1 MKLDVTR
8 DVEQWLDSKRGER
21 SRASFIIYQLK
32 ELMNNDSKRQENSDD
47 ERMAQ
52 VREVPT
58 QSSYR

>member
-21 SRASFIIYQLK
+21 SRASFILYHLK
-32 ELMNNDSKRQENSDD
+32 ELMNNDSKRQENDND

-52 VREVPT
+52 ARKVPA
-58 QSSYR
+58 QSSSR